1 MVIAFEAG
9 AKHQHLCQRH
19 SSFSSLVI
27 LLRQIG
33 NDQVDRLLSANTIRA
48 SRTVRIEL
56 NCPPPLSDKQLRDL
70 IEGGPR
76 KMAFSELG
84 EPRITLLY
92 EVPEDASQFELQHH
106 SLRHTFTL
114 ANGGETP

>member
-1 MVIAFEAG
+1 
-9 AKHQHLCQRH
+9 
-19 SSFSSLVI
+19 
-27 LLRQIG
+27 
-33 NDQVDRLLSANTIRA
+33 
-48 SRTVRIEL
+48 
-56 NCPPPLSDKQLRDL
+56 
-70 IEGGPR
+70 
-76 KMAFSELG
+76 MAFSELG